1 MRGKNWVLSSLA
13 QSWGVYIEKALPN
26 LECGKVCTDHGL
38 CTLVWCTGGKPYS
51 QIGNWWCIYTGVFL
65 SKKGIILF
73 PLFCSFWFPLLY
85 FHYGCPFSGIYPCSV
100 FMLWLCPF
108 VLDFALL
115 FLLLLCCPFVLV
127 SVVTLTLCFLFYCYF
142 DLYVYLMM
150 IIFLISDLF

>member
-1 MRGKNWVLSSLA
+1 MKREERKNWVLSSLA

-73 PLFCSFWFPLLY
+73 PLFCTFWFPLLY

-108 VLDFALL
+108 ILDFALFFIFVAVML
-115 FLLLLCCPFVLV
+115 SLCSGECCYSDFVFFVLLLF
-127 SVVTLTLCFLFYCYF
+127 
-142 DLYVYLMM
+142 
-150 IIFLISDLF
+150 